1 MAIASTAFSSSPV
14 FYVLPNTT
22 LEHVTFGAAKA
33 FQCRTTGFTDG
44 QGGIGQAEGE
54 WGSVAASG
62 TKKQREYFHN
72 SALKGETNVPVKSGN
87 WVTPVS

>member
-1 MAIASTAFSSSPV
+1 MATASTAFSSSPV

-33 FQCRTTGFTDG
+33 FQCGTTGFTDG
-44 QGGIGQAEGE
+44 QVGMGQGKRE

-62 TKKQREYFHN
+62 PKK
-72 SALKGETNVPVKSGN
+72 
-87 WVTPVS
+87 